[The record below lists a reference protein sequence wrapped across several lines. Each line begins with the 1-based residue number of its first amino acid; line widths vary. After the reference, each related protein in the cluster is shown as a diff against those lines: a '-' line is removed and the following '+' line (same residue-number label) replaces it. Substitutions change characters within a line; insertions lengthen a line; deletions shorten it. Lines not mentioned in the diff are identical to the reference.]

1 VKPFLVVLALLM
13 TPKARPAS
21 EPAAP
26 FELSLEVEGN
36 RLLARLRNRSSG
48 PQVYLVD
55 PHLQPVELA
64 LTTGGRPSVP
74 QDSRQIMKFDRTLHR
89 DLYRELA
96 PGAEV
101 VLLQGAFRPVKGERD
116 RYELVWG
123 PFHFAVAGGTHR
135 VRALLEHRLDR
146 WEDDGKNGR
155 MRVWKGRL
163 VSPEVELKLGR
174 GP

>member
-1 VKPFLVVLALLM
+1 MAGLLVLALLM
-13 TPKARPAS
+13 MPRARPAS

-26 FELSLEVEGN
+26 FELSLEVAGN

-48 PQVYLVD
+48 PQMYLVD
-55 PHLQPVELA
+55 PRLQPVELVVM
-64 LTTGGRPSVP
+64 TDGRPSLP
-74 QDSRQIMKFDRTLHR
+74 EDSRQIMKFDRTLHR
-89 DLYRELA
+89 DLYHQLA

-101 VLLQGAFRPVKGERD
+101 VLQEGAFRPVKGERD
-116 RYELVWG
+116 RHELAWG
-123 PFHFAVAGGTHR
+123 PFRFAVAGGTHR

-155 MRVWKGRL
+155 MRGWKGRL

-174 GP
+174 RP